1 MKELEQNKK
10 SDEEKL
16 GGKELYDLSK
26 RQKEESKKQEQRK
39 EMLSEAPKK
48 IVRYILYS
56 LIGIGVVGGLI
67 WYGATRPPVTE
78 SEIVSRNGIHW
89 HPELSIM
96 VKGVKQEIPT
106 NLGVGESFM
115 SPVHTHDTSGVIHLE
130 FQGLVHKSDITL
142 GQFFKSWSRDM
153 RSFGANMKMTV
164 NGEENTEYENYVM
177 HDKDKIELRY
187 E

>member
-16 GGKELYDLSK
+16 GGKELYDLSRK
-26 RQKEESKKQEQRK
+26 QKEESKKHEQRK

-48 IVRYILYS
+48 IGHYILY
-56 LIGIGVVGGLI
+56 LFIGIGVVGGLI
-67 WYGATRPPVTE
+67 WYGATRPLVTE
-78 SEIVSRNGIHW
+78 SDIVSRNGIHW

-106 NLGVGESFM
+106 NLGEGESFM
-115 SPVHTHDTSGVIHLE
+115 SPVHTHEAGGVIHLE
-130 FQGLVHKSDITL
+130 FGGLVRKSDITL
-142 GQFFKSWSRDM
+142 SQFFKSWSKDM
-153 RSFGANMKMTV
+153 RSFGENMKMTV
-164 NGEENTEYENYVM
+164 NGEENTEYENYTM
-177 HDKDKIELRY
+177 QDKDKIELRY